1 VDQDCDGTELC
12 FVDADGDGARSV
24 DGSTVVSDD
33 LECDAEGEASGSAS
47 ADCNDADASVAPGAD
62 EIPADGIDSD
72 CDGAELCFTDYD
84 GDGFRP
90 DEYSEVEGDLLC
102 TGAGLVG
109 ADAPAGDCDDS
120 DASINPEGVEMVADG
135 LDSNCDGIEQCY
147 VDADNDGFRTL
158 DEAVIDSES
167 IDCSGDGVSGAD
179 APATDCDDS
188 NEGINPDARDLI
200 GDEEDSDCDGV
211 EYCYADLDG
220 DGYRTSEVIESEDTD
235 CDDVGEATSSAP
247 LVDCDDS
254 RAGVNPGAE
263 EIEGDGV
270 DQDCD
275 GSDPSG
281 DGVASDDTASP
292 SGGDDTPIEVT
303 VDMDAPTIEMPP
315 EKGGCST
322 AGRAPTGLGWAG
334 LLGMGILLGFRR
346 RE

>member
-1 VDQDCDGTELC
+1 
-12 FVDADGDGARSV
+12 
-24 DGSTVVSDD
+24 VSDD

-109 ADAPAGDCDDS
+109 ADAPAGDCDDG

-147 VDADNDGFRTL
+147 IDADNDGFRTS
-158 DEAVIDSES
+158 DEAVIDSEF

-179 APATDCDDS
+179 APATDCDD
-188 NEGINPDARDLI
+188 ERDEVNPVAVELV
-200 GDEEDSDCDGV
+200 GDEVDGNCDGV
-211 EYCYADLDG
+211 EQCYVDADG
-220 DGYRTSEVIESEDTD
+220 DGYRTTEVVQSIDAD
-235 CDDVGEATSSAP
+235 CSDPGEATVDDA
-247 LVDCDDS
+247 LVDCDDT

-275 GSDPSG
+275 GSDPAG
-281 DGVASDDTASP
+281 DAVATDDTATP
-292 SGGDDTPIEVT
+292 SDGGDD
-303 VDMDAPTIEMPP
+303 DDAPPATADGELTVEVEYPP

-322 AGRAPTGLGWAG
+322 AGRAPTALGWAG
-334 LLGMGILLGFRR
+334 LFGMGVLLGFRR
-346 RE
+346 RAV